1 MTQKFFRPK
10 FFLTHKDLVWFYRI
24 NLPNQNRLNQRLT
37 KPNTLDLSLVSY
49 FSRQAIFWAE
59 LRSSHLPGC
68 DWLAGLENT
77 LNCRQYCRQ
86 ICGSS
91 NTISLLRIFGN
102 PNKMLDWRT
111 NPNLILLTNI
121 RVCPSI
127 LYSNAG
133 FNAES
138 TKLNKH

>member
-1 MTQKFFRPK
+1 MYQLHFPPPFRPLR
-10 FFLTHKDLVWFYRI
+10 FCLAVHG
-24 NLPNQNRLNQRLT
+24 NLRYPATQT
-37 KPNTLDLSLVSY
+37 KAISY

-133 FNAES
+133 FSAPCAARMV
-138 TKLNKH
+138 LHPLLLYMLLR

>member
-1 MTQKFFRPK
+1 MRYPATQ
-10 FFLTHKDLVWFYRI
+10 
-24 NLPNQNRLNQRLT
+24 T
-37 KPNTLDLSLVSY
+37 KAISY

-127 LYSNAG
+127 LYSDTDFITQSSWYNQEVIG
-133 FNAES
+133 PNREVRPKILGSVPGKVSVTGLSSFWTS
-138 TKLNKH
+138 W

>member
-1 MTQKFFRPK
+1 MRYPATQ
-10 FFLTHKDLVWFYRI
+10 
-24 NLPNQNRLNQRLT
+24 T
-37 KPNTLDLSLVSY
+37 KAISY

-133 FNAES
+133 FNIHGCGCGVGVQNNQRKNKVGQS
-138 TKLNKH
+138 CVKLRTNFQLFC